1 MLVYFNNDPGCA
13 AVADAVV
20 FADAVRRAGGTP
32 TRVPTPDQA
41 TGLAWAAGQKTPGV
55 GLEDGGVLGVP
66 DAELLGRLAQQR
78 LDGEGVGQ
86 RHDRALGRAR
96 RAGTR

>member
-32 TRVPTPDQA
+32 TRVPTVEQA
-41 TGLAWAAGQKTPGV
+41 TGVAWDPDQKTPGV
-55 GLEDGGVLGVP
+55 P
-66 DAELLGRLAQQR
+66 APA
-78 LDGEGVGQ
+78 
-86 RHDRALGRAR
+86 
-96 RAGTR
+96 